1 MHIVSTAT
9 AGKNLI
15 HCNCLIS
22 KTLLYLRNVTL
33 KIKAMMKEPN
43 INLDEYMPSTKPS
56 KAPAPTIDDEEED
69 AKYEY
74 VCVNKEHLIAR
85 AMAGYWQIQNG
96 QYTDSVEMFKKLR
109 ERYKMEA
116 V

>member
-1 MHIVSTAT
+1 M
-9 AGKNLI
+9 
-15 HCNCLIS
+15 
-22 KTLLYLRNVTL
+22 LYLRNVTL
-33 KIKAMMKEPN
+33 NIKAMMKEPN
-43 INLDEYMPSTKPS
+43 IDLDEYMPQSKTS

-85 AMAGYWQIQNG
+85 AMAGYWQIKNG

-109 ERYKMEA
+109 QLYKMEA